1 MGKEV
6 RGRLKKEGTY
16 VSLWLIHVDVW
27 QIPTWYCR
35 AIILQ
40 LKINKFNYEKSFL
53 FCSTVH
59 AFLCI
64 VLCLSIKV
72 LIFFKCFLFLLMY
85 SLKKNLRFPFDMCDC
100 DSVRGS
106 LSPERGDRKCFLVEH
121 LIALSFGFGASCFSY
136 LSDVIISANSTNL
149 NIQTNWHSVVENASF
164 WLVEVWREG
173 LV

>member
-40 LKINKFNYEKSFL
+40 LKKNKFNYEKSFL

-85 SLKKNLRFPFDMCDC
+85 SLKKIW
-100 DSVRGS
+100 DSLLTRVIVILFEAACLQKEVIGS
-106 LSPERGDRKCFLVEH
+106 ASWWSIWLLCLLGLELPVSLIYQMLSLVPTVPIWTFK
-121 LIALSFGFGASCFSY
+121 LIGT
-136 LSDVIISANSTNL
+136 V
-149 NIQTNWHSVVENASF
+149 
-164 WLVEVWREG
+164 
-173 LV
+173 